1 MKKIIFASLLVWV
14 AGSSFAQGTWT
25 LQRCVDYALENNL
38 TIKQNRLN
46 VELSEVSVDDNKY
59 GFLPSLN
66 AAASQNFN
74 YGRAINPINNTYV
87 FQQITTRNMNVSSSV
102 TLFNGFAKV
111 NAYQASKL
119 ELQAEKTSLEKIKN
133 DITLTVITY
142 YLDVLYNEELLAVS
156 KQQLEI
162 SKLQLDRAEK
172 NAAVGSITQ
181 GDVLQIKAQLASDE
195 LNVTVSQNNLDLS
208 KLNLIQLLDRDASE
222 RFEIERPANLDQMMS
237 VSMGYNAQQVYNSAL
252 TNMPDVR
259 LLEFRQKAARK
270 NLAAAKG
277 NLYPRISMNGGMFT
291 DYSNLNPRSFS
302 EQFSDN
308 FGEYFGFQ
316 LTVPLF
322 NGMSA
327 RNGVKRAKINLA
339 NAEINEQI
347 GKNTLNKTITQSVA
361 DLNAAD
367 KKFESAKNGFQ
378 SLTEA
383 FKYNQQKFDVGLI
396 NSFDYNTS
404 KNNLFKAEADLLQA
418 KYDLIFKSKVLDFY
432 MGKSLSF

>member
-277 NLYPRISMNGGMFT
+277 NLYPRLSMNGGMFT

-302 EQFSDN
+302 QQFSDN

>member
-1 MKKIIFASLLVWV
+1 LKKIIFASLLVWV